1 MNVGDLNFIIP
12 MGLKLIEISTD
23 AWKMKSGYDSV
34 DSPSFL
40 RFTFKTSIL

>member
-1 MNVGDLNFIIP
+1 MNVGYLNFIIP

-34 DSPSFL
+34 SVIFEVY
-40 RFTFKTSIL
+40 FKTSIL